1 MYIKKTM
8 TTTTTTVTAKSKT
21 DVVVIGAGAAG
32 MIAAGLAAKRGL
44 SVNLIERNERPGR
57 KIMITGKGRC
67 NLTNDCELEE
77 FMDSVPTGGKFL
89 YGSFS
94 RFPSRKVMAF
104 FEQLGVPVKVER
116 GKRAFPQ
123 SDKASDIVD
132 ALHSFVKNSGVHTIH
147 GRVKKLLT
155 QNGEVQGVLLEN
167 GKIFEARN
175 VIVCTG
181 GKSYPLTGSTGDGY
195 EFAKQAGHTVTEL
208 RPSLIPIE
216 TVEQWPR
223 ELQGLSLRNV
233 TLEVIDKKRRRQ
245 IFKELGEMLFTHFG
259 ITGPLVLSASS
270 HMRDM
275 KILSSGLY
283 EIKIDMKPA
292 LSNEQLDSRLQ
303 RDLLKYANRNFEN
316 SLHDLLPSKLIPVF
330 VKLSGIPSE
339 EKSNQITKAQR
350 NAVVNL
356 LKGLELT
363 AKSFRPIEEAVVT
376 SGGVKLSE
384 VNPSTMESK
393 LVKGLYFAGEI
404 LDADAYT
411 GGFNLQ
417 IAFSTGYTAGES
429 VQ

>member
-1 MYIKKTM
+1 MKTG
-8 TTTTTTVTAKSKT
+8 TATEKNKT
-21 DVVVIGAGAAG
+21 DVIVIGAGASG
-32 MIAAGLAAKRGL
+32 MIAAGIAAKRGL
-44 SVNLIERNERPGR
+44 SVTLVERNERPGR

-77 FMDSVPTGGKFL
+77 FMDNVSTGGKFL

-94 RFPSRKVMAF
+94 RFPPRKVMSF
-104 FEQLGVPVKVER
+104 FEELGVPVKVER
-116 GKRAFPQ
+116 GKRVFPQ

-132 ALHSFVKNSGVHTIH
+132 ALHSFIKNSGVRTIH
-147 GRVKKLLT
+147 GRVKELLT
-155 QNGEVQGVLLEN
+155 QSGEAQGVLLED
-167 GKIFEARN
+167 GKTLEARN

-195 EFAKQAGHTVTEL
+195 EFADKVGHTIKEL

-233 TLEVIDKKRRRQ
+233 TLEVIDKKHRRQ
-245 IFKELGEMLFTHFG
+245 VFKELGEMLFTHFG

-275 KILSSGLY
+275 KILNGELY
-283 EIKIDMKPA
+283 KLKIDLKPA
-292 LSNEQLDSRLQ
+292 LSNEQLDLRLQ

-316 SLHDLLPSKLIPVF
+316 SLHDLLPSKLISVF

-350 NAVVNL
+350 TAAVNL

-363 AKSFRPIEEAVVT
+363 AKCFRPIEEAIVT

-393 LVKGLYFAGEI
+393 LIKGLYFAGEI

>member
-1 MYIKKTM
+1 MSMRKM
-8 TTTTTTVTAKSKT
+8 TTEKTATVKSRT
-21 DVVVIGAGAAG
+21 DVIVIGAGAAG
-32 MIAAGLAAKRGL
+32 MIAAGIAAQRGL
-44 SVNLIERNERPGR
+44 SVELIERNERPGR

-77 FMDSVPTGGKFL
+77 FMDNVPWGGKFL

-94 RFPSRKVMAF
+94 RFPPKKVMSF
-104 FEQLGVPVKVER
+104 FEKLGVPVKVER
-116 GKRAFPQ
+116 GKRVFPQ

-132 ALHSFVKNSGVHTIH
+132 ALHSFYKSAGAHAVH
-147 GRVKKLLT
+147 GRVKELLI
-155 QNGEVQGVLLEN
+155 EN
-167 GKIFEARN
+167 GKAAGVLFESGETLFARSI
-175 VIVCTG
+175 IVCTG

-195 EFAKQAGHTVTEL
+195 EFARKAGHTVTEL

-216 TVEQWPR
+216 TSEEWPR

-233 TLEVIDKKRRRQ
+233 TLEVVDKKHRRQ
-245 IFKELGEMLFTHFG
+245 VFKELGEMMFTHFG

-275 KILSSGLY
+275 KILNSGLY
-283 EIKIDMKPA
+283 KIKIDLKPA
-292 LSNEQLDSRLQ
+292 LSNEQLDLRLQ

-316 SLHDLLPSKLIPVF
+316 SLHDLLPSKIIPVF
-330 VKLSGIPSE
+330 VRLSGIPSE
-339 EKSNQITKAQR
+339 EKSNQITKVQR
-350 NAVVNL
+350 TTAVNL

-384 VNPSTMESK
+384 VNPATMESK

-429 VQ
+429 VE